1 MSRIRI
7 LHAADLHL
15 DSPFEGL
22 PAAKAAQ
29 RRQEQRE
36 LLKKMANTAE
46 AEQVQ
51 LVLLSGD
58 LLDSDSAYTETAEE
72 LVRALGSMSVPVI
85 ISPGNHDR
93 PMQGSPSPKM
103 FIPSPKT
110 ASNALN
116 LRSLACVCGAQRSR
130 ISTVPHF

>member
-1 MSRIRI
+1 MSKMKI

-36 LLKKMANTAE
+36 LLKKIAHTAE
-46 AEQVQ
+46 AERAE

-58 LLDSDSAYTETAEE
+58 LLDSDSAYMET
-72 LVRALGSMSVPVI
+72 
-85 ISPGNHDR
+85 
-93 PMQGSPSPKM
+93 
-103 FIPSPKT
+103 F
-110 ASNALN
+110 
-116 LRSLACVCGAQRSR
+116 
-130 ISTVPHF
+130 

>member
-1 MSRIRI
+1 
-7 LHAADLHL
+7 
-15 DSPFEGL
+15 
-22 PAAKAAQ
+22 
-29 RRQEQRE
+29 
-36 LLKKMANTAE
+36 MANTAE

-85 ISPGNHDR
+85 ISPGNHDFYSR
-93 PMQGSPSPKM
+93 RSPYAKLTFPKM
-103 FIPSPKT
+103 FISSPKT

-116 LRSLACVCGAQRSR
+116 LRSLACVCGVQRSR

>member
-72 LVRALGSMSVPVI
+72 LVRALGGMSVPVI
-85 ISPGNHDR
+85 ISPGNHD
-93 PMQGSPSPKM
+93 
-103 FIPSPKT
+103 FY
-110 ASNALN
+110 
-116 LRSLACVCGAQRSR
+116 SR
-130 ISTVPHF
+130 R